1 MKKQLLWISV
11 LLIFL
16 LLAACAAKPEATEPT
31 EFRVACFGC
40 KELFVS
46 GQLNADFGLCQSC
59 MMEVGA
65 AYCQNCS
72 APCYTRDMIHGLC
85 SDCSVSTQETT
96 ELEEKAQCTYCGQT
110 VLLEYMVGDYCLT
123 CNCMRNGKCLKCTEN
138 DHLTEGGYC
147 EQCLTRDFICAG
159 CRTRKPGSEAYKNL
173 CRECYGKEY
182 SVLVIC
188 PLCGRSI
195 APSEIKRGYCESCR
209 AQADY
214 HEDERNF
221 ATCDVCGITYGYSD
235 PLVGGVCQSCWSEG
249 DGPIGVCRTCGKAYG
264 DDGFEGLCFS
274 CQDKYGPK
282 CSVCGTDLTYRGGID
297 GMCDDCY
304 DAANSCKKCG
314 SQTYKDGY
322 CYYCHPDFNWFC
334 ANCGQQN
341 PDYGPADKLCDYCK
355 CDRCD
360 AVLTTPGGIN
370 GFCEQCDWEIR
381 RCFVCMSYPTYKE
394 GYCYDCYPSF
404 TYTCSK
410 CGEQYVAYSESGLC
424 PLCDSQG

>member
-1 MKKQLLWISV
+1 MKKQLLWISI

-65 AYCQNCS
+65 AYCQSCS
-72 APCYTRDMIHGLC
+72 APCYTRDMTHGLC
-85 SDCSVSTQETT
+85 RSCSATTEATTTAPERKQCEYCGLSILSDCFVDD
-96 ELEEKAQCTYCGQT
+96 CCIGCYCI
-110 VLLEYMVGDYCLT
+110 
-123 CNCMRNGKCLKCTEN
+123 RFGKCLHCTMDRE
-138 DHLTEGGYC
+138 DPYSGHC
-147 EQCLTRDFICAG
+147 EFCADKWFF
-159 CRTRKPGSEAYKNL
+159 CTSCSKPAKGKEMFLDL
-173 CRECYGKEY
+173 CMECYGKAN
-182 SVLVIC
+182 SVLVSC

-195 APSEIKRGYCESCR
+195 APNEIKRGYCESCR

-221 ATCDVCGITYGYSD
+221 AKCDYCGVTYGYDD
-235 PLVGGVCQSCWSEG
+235 PLIGGACTSCWEG
-249 DGPIGVCRTCGKAYG
+249 FAGLCDTCGRPYRDG
-264 DDGFEGLCFS
+264 DGFESLCYS

-322 CYYCHPDFNWFC
+322 CYYCHPDFTWYC
-334 ANCGQQN
+334 AVCGSQN
-341 PDYGPADKLCDYCK
+341 PDYGPADKTCDYCK
-355 CDRCD
+355 CVKCG
-360 AVLTTPGGIN
+360 ASLTASGGNN
-370 GFCEQCDWEIR
+370 GFCDDCYVVPEICPSCNVYTVYKDGLCYYCQPDTEFICS
-381 RCFVCMSYPTYKE
+381 RCGESKLCPVPNSDV
-394 GYCYDCYPSF
+394 CYDCA
-404 TYTCSK
+404 
-410 CGEQYVAYSESGLC
+410 G
-424 PLCDSQG
+424 QG